1 MQTYI
6 KPIKQNN
13 DHTRIVRNI
22 RFRSSFND
30 YFYKNIFLEIV
41 RVTGGTGGTSKID
54 VMLLPHCFPT
64 PNLSTWEN
72 CFQKRDP

>member
-30 YFYKNIFLEIV
+30 DFYKNIFLEIV
-41 RVTGGTGGTSKID
+41 RVAGGTGGTSKID

-64 PNLSTWEN
+64 PDLFTWGN
-72 CFQKRDP
+72 

>member
-6 KPIKQNN
+6 KPIKRNN

-30 YFYKNIFLEIV
+30 DFYKNIFLEIV
-41 RVTGGTGGTSKID
+41 RVAGGTGGTSKID

-64 PNLSTWEN
+64 PNLSTWGN
-72 CFQKRDP
+72 

>member
-30 YFYKNIFLEIV
+30 DFYKNIFLEIV
-41 RVTGGTGGTSKID
+41 RVTGGTGGTSEID
-54 VMLLPHCFPT
+54 VMLLPHCFAT
-64 PNLSTWEN
+64 PNLSTWGN
-72 CFQKRDP
+72 